1 MYVLKYTHIY
11 IYLYTYTGHIHLQ
24 AVIKILPDC
33 DDVPQT
39 QISL

>member
-1 MYVLKYTHIY
+1 MYVLHNTHTYTFI
-11 IYLYTYTGHIHLQ
+11 YTYTGHIHLQ
-24 AVIKILPDC
+24 AVIKIFPDC